1 MHGLEKDVQPLVDLY
16 KKNNE
21 AKWVKNRS
29 PIYCTRNQYDIT
41 VKGYG
46 RLKFDSDFSIGL

>member
-21 AKWVKNRS
+21 AKWVKNHS
-29 PIYCTRNQYDIT
+29 PMGLYT
-41 VKGYG
+41 VPETSTIV
-46 RLKFDSDFSIGL
+46 L